1 MRLSMSPQHLS
12 QNFEAYSFKMDLPT
26 QNRIGEIKLFDVDY
40 SDKLDFDRVP
50 FKMVQNITL
59 LR

>member
-1 MRLSMSPQHLS
+1 MSPQHLS